1 MNASLVVSIWTDIK
15 KKTFIQKAAA
25 KIIKLRYELP
35 FTERIT
41 VGGPR
46 KRRTEAGTGLLDL

>member
-1 MNASLVVSIWTDIK
+1 MNASLVVSK
-15 KKTFIQKAAA
+15 KKTFIQKAAT

-41 VGGPR
+41 VGRPR